1 MHIQEHHDEHQLAKQ
16 SLSHLIAC
24 QVK

>member
-16 SLSHLIAC
+16 SLSHL
-24 QVK
+24 